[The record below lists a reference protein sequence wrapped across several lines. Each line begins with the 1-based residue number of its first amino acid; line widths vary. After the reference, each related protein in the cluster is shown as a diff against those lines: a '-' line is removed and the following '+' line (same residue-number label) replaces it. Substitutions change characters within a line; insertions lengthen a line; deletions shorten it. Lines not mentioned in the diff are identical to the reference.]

1 MTRRIALLLLSLLL
15 PFAAGAATPAPVQ
28 GALVEG
34 THYETLREPGTF
46 GPALAKGQHEVA
58 EIFAYT
64 CTHCAA
70 LAPRLDAWKA
80 KMPKAVRVQYVPAGY
95 QLDDPLARAFFAS
108 ESMGKLAYTHL
119 PTFRAIHDEHMLP
132 RNPTDDEMATFYATL
147 GVDQTKF
154 KAAMTGFKV
163 AERMQAARAFSLR
176 TELHGTPTIIVDGRW
191 KVLGGSLDAL
201 LNNTAA
207 LLASPPR

>member
-15 PFAAGAATPAPVQ
+15 PFAASAATPAPVT

-64 CTHCAA
+64 CQHCAA

-80 KMPKAVRVQYVPAGY
+80 KMPKAVRVVYVPAGY
-95 QLDDPLARAFFAS
+95 QLGDPLARAFFAS
-108 ESMGKLAYTHL
+108 ESMGRLAYTHL

-147 GVDQTKF
+147 GVDETKF
-154 KAAMTGFKV
+154 Q

-191 KVLGGSLDAL
+191 KVLGGSLDAML
-201 LNNTAA
+201 DNTAA